1 MTKSLAVKAVA
12 LKFWTL
18 LGVGVDVP
26 LATRAAYMVVHRNVS
41 AVLAPEL
48 TEEEA
53 AEAALDDWVDDTGMV
68 DESTGAEH
76 ETSEISFDEYTA
88 GLIGIAD
95 MWTSSVDEG
104 EYVRFLQKL
113 YRRITVRAQAPRSRQ
128 RVLAPLS
135 SLLGRGED
143 AWRAEDRD
151 DDEDDD
157 DEQLVVE
164 DDVGEADDELVSRSR
179 PGGAA
184 LTVARLLWH
193 REQRLEQT
201 SFTPLK
207 WPIEAA
213 VERRAATAVVGWCW
227 RRLGDAPSAD
237 V

>member
-1 MTKSLAVKAVA
+1 MPDDLTHFDPTLNTAEALQLRARLRAKLVTKSLAVKAVA

-76 ETSEISFDEYTA
+76 ETSEISFDQYTA

-164 DDVGEADDELVSRSR
+164 DDVGEADDELVR
-179 PGGAA
+179 AA
-184 LTVARLLWH
+184 LGLAEPPSPSRV
-193 REQRLEQT
+193 
-201 SFTPLK
+201 SFGMF
-207 WPIEAA
+207 AA
-213 VERRAATAVVGWCW
+213 QSGS
-227 RRLGDAPSAD
+227 DM
-237 V
+237 